1 LKVAR
6 ISEMK
11 CIRWRIGKG
20 ARKRNEDIRELIRMP
35 SPLADVKDSDALRLV
50 TLLIDYTKYRRT
62 DC

>member
-1 LKVAR
+1 MYQK
-6 ISEMK
+6 ED
-11 CIRWRIGKG
+11 WQGG
-20 ARKRNEDIRELIRMP
+20 RKEIEKETRELIRLP